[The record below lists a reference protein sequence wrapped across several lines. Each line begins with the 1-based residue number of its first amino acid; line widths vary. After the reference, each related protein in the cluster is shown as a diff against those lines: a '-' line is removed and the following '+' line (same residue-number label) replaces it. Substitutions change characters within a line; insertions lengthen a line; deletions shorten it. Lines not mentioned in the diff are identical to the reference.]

1 LKSREIEDKEERKG
15 RREFLAGAEN
25 YPKAW
30 KILKGKQY
38 QEKTNQTT
46 TTFFPAVADLA
57 PGIVGQRCS

>member
-46 TTFFPAVADLA
+46 TTFFPLL
-57 PGIVGQRCS
+57 PI